1 MKNFVRGIGFL
12 VLSLIVG
19 EVIKKLL
26 TSRPGRSVLGRAGH
40 SELATLEGATEA
52 SKKVKQGIEFARS
65 LAREEQP
72 LVSREQ
78 PPVGPRWARIARDAA
93 EMLLVAGGLLKAVS
107 DFVHEDEQL
116 RKRFERLGARME

>member
-1 MKNFVRGIGFL
+1 
-12 VLSLIVG
+12 
-19 EVIKKLL
+19 
-26 TSRPGRSVLGRAGH
+26 VLGRAGH

-65 LAREEQP
+65 LTREEQP
-72 LVSREQ
+72 LVSRGQ
-78 PPVGPRWARIARDAA
+78 PPAGPRWARIARDAA

-116 RKRFERLGARME
+116 RKRFEKLGARME